1 MVISNIVIFYAETRQ
16 MSLIIQ
22 KMFQA
27 IRLKCHFGILIQN
40 LKISSKALME
50 DLEHNPDYATYKR
63 SLGFQLHNSC

>member
-1 MVISNIVIFYAETRQ
+1 MVISYAQNRQ
-16 MSLIIQ
+16 MSLIFQ

-50 DLEHNPDYATYKR
+50 DLEHNPDCATYEK
-63 SLGFQLHNSC
+63 SLGVQFHNFC

>member
-1 MVISNIVIFYAETRQ
+1 MVISYAWNRQ
-16 MSLIIQ
+16 MSLTVIVQ

-50 DLEHNPDYATYKR
+50 DLEHNPGCATYER
-63 SLGFQLHNSC
+63 SLGVQFHNSC